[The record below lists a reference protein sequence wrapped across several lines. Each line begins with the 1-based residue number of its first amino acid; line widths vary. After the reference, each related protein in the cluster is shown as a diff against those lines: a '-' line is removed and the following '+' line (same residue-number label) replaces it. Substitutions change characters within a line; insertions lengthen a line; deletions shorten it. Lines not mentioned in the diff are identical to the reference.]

1 MKKFDLTKNWG
12 LKLASFLIAF
22 FIWLA
27 VVNINDPQ
35 TSQPFHNIQVK
46 LQNTDIITD
55 QDMVYEV
62 LDNTDV
68 ITTVTVYGPRSVVD
82 DLNADNIVATANLEE
97 LSSLNTVSVS
107 FYSNKN
113 NSELTNIKGSSD
125 TVKLNIENKK
135 TIQLVLKTQIDS
147 NVADGYI
154 VGDVSTDQNLI
165 RISGPESVVSRVSKA
180 VAVVGNLE
188 GFSSDIATNVDVTL
202 YDDEGNVVED
212 SSLTKTPSTVLV
224 KVPILETKTVD
235 VLAEVSG
242 TPAEGYVATGDIT
255 IEPATVVIA
264 GKSSALRNVTSITI
278 PEDALNI
285 TGQTEDMVTTLGIK
299 SYLPENVVLG
309 DSSFDGKV
317 TVTIAIGKIIT
328 EDFTLTED
336 NIQIINVPD
345 GYTAE
350 LATLE
355 EDLIYSIT
363 GLSELVD
370 AVNENSLVAEADVTA
385 YLKEAGYLPDGDSQG
400 DTTEEEVDLKEGT
413 YSIPLTVELDDELTS
428 DSKLHIRIILT
439 KNQ

>member
-1 MKKFDLTKNWG
+1 MRG
-12 LKLASFLIAF
+12 IGS
-22 FIWLA
+22 
-27 VVNINDPQ
+27 
-35 TSQPFHNIQVK
+35 
-46 LQNTDIITD
+46 
-55 QDMVYEV
+55 
-62 LDNTDV
+62 
-68 ITTVTVYGPRSVVD
+68 
-82 DLNADNIVATANLEE
+82 
-97 LSSLNTVSVS
+97 
-107 FYSNKN
+107 
-113 NSELTNIKGSSD
+113 LTNIKGSSD

-345 GYTAE
+345 GYSAE

-355 EDLIYSIT
+355 EDLTYSIT
-363 GLSELVD
+363 GLSELVN
-370 AVNENSLVAEADVTA
+370 AVN
-385 YLKEAGYLPDGDSQG
+385 AGLEYF
-400 DTTEEEVDLKEGT
+400 DL
-413 YSIPLTVELDDELTS
+413 
-428 DSKLHIRIILT
+428 IIM
-439 KNQ
+439 KGGN